1 MSAVIRRLVAKELYL
16 NRWLMAVGV
25 VAGLASAVIA
35 SQGRVGFNVGAL
47 TWLTTVIAVGIMLA
61 LNGVVNER
69 KERALLFVLSLPLSP
84 AGYVRAKLAGLGLC
98 FLVPWA
104 ASTAAAVVLVL
115 ADADIP
121 NGLLPYTSM
130 LSLFL
135 LTNFAVVLC
144 GTLLATS
151 EAVVT
156 ATVIGT
162 NMSVSLFMFTIVSV
176 PGIGAHLEAV
186 RPVWSGPVWIVL
198 AVELAVLGIAV
209 VLPLI
214 FAARRRDFV

>member
-1 MSAVIRRLVAKELYL
+1 MSAVIRRLVVKELYL
-16 NRWLMAVGV
+16 NRWLMTVGA
-25 VAGLASAVIA
+25 VAGLASAAIA
-35 SQGRVGFNVGAL
+35 SHGRVGFNVGAL

-69 KERALLFVLSLPLSP
+69 KEQALLFVLSLPLSP

-104 ASTAAAVVLVL
+104 ASTAAAVLLVL
-115 ADADIP
+115 ADEDIP
-121 NGLLPYTSM
+121 DGLLPYTLL
-130 LSLFL
+130 LSVYL
-135 LTNFAVVLC
+135 LVNFSVVLC

-162 NMSVSLFMFTIVSV
+162 NMSVSLYMFTIVNV
-176 PGIGAHLEAV
+176 RGIGGNLEAA
-186 RPVWSGPVWIVL
+186 RAVWSGPVWVVL
-198 AVELAVLGIAV
+198 AVEAAVLGIAA